1 MLIICHGLKE
11 EDFNVEFVD
20 HKIFIGRE
28 NSNSIVIGAE
38 GTSRFHAV
46 LIEED
51 DELYLKDNDSLN
63 GTFLNNKQ
71 VQGRQRVVLGD
82 IIQIGYY
89 LIKVDIRPDQNIV
102 LDFVQIE
109 QPGVIPQNSTAIP
122 PVPPEPK
129 ETPVASD
136 DRKRTT
142 DSSETP
148 NSHSSSPKNATETLD
163 MMDRISQTG
172 EKIAGESTIDAST
185 DSCIVVSS
193 RLSLW
198 RLIIH
203 DKWIVLS
210 SIFIVCALCILFF
223 FLGKRS
229 AMNNQAEVERYN
241 GDPLLVTTDQD
252 ILDPNDNVNSLRE
265 ALFHAQNY
273 RLNETISFEKDCVI
287 RLKEPL
293 AVFNPVSIDGGEKD
307 ITIIGPETGP
317 MFRVKDSSLT
327 VKNMTLLSDLS
338 GDDAGI
344 MDISLKGSGGSDRW
358 IYEDFD
364 LDTFTSG
371 LVRLISVKDGGKAR
385 KLWSVSSG
393 GAGRG
398 MVLEMGSHIH
408 RLYATTSDIRVS
420 AGSILEEATLDSG
433 RITVRG
439 TLKNSVLSSWVH
451 AYLYESGIC
460 ENLTMED
467 YSSLMT
473 GNGTVKGV
481 KVGVHSTLIYEPG
494 CTLNGTISIAW
505 KATTTIEAN
514 GKNHLL
520 VYPKLGTNTD
530 IIFDLTEPSIE
541 DPLNTICI
549 TKGSFNGEN
558 ILQLDEYSDE
568 SFWRCVIVR
577 RIKGL
582 LGARSFA
589 TQVTENQP
597 LGIYPLAGDAKD
609 FNAPLS
615 LKIGDI
621 TYSNVLSVGKSFTK
635 DGKVYSLSLMECQT
649 NNLPGNKDI
658 LVLTIQ

>member
-1 MLIICHGLKE
+1 MLVICHGLKE
-11 EDFNVEFVD
+11 EDFHVGFVD
-20 HKIFIGRE
+20 HKIFIGRD
-28 NSNSIVIGAE
+28 NANSIVIGAE

-89 LIKVDIRPDQNIV
+89 LIKVDIRPDQNVV

-109 QPGVIPQNSTAIP
+109 QSGVIPQNSTSIP
-122 PVPPEPK
+122 SVPPEPK

-142 DSSETP
+142 DSFETP
-148 NSHSSSPKNATETLD
+148 NSHSSSLKNATETLD

-210 SIFIVCALCILFF
+210 SLFIVCALCILFF
-223 FLGKRS
+223 FLGRRS
-229 AMNNQAEVERYN
+229 AMNNRAEVERYN

-252 ILDPNDNVNSLRE
+252 ILDPNDGVNSLRE

-273 RLNETISFEKDCVI
+273 CLYETITFEKDCVI

-293 AVFNPVSIDGGEKD
+293 AVFNPVSIDGGKKD
-307 ITIIGPETGP
+307 ITIIGPETEP

-327 VKNMTLLSDLS
+327 VKNMTLLSDRS

-344 MDISLKGSGGSDRW
+344 MDISFKASGGSDRW

-393 GAGRG
+393 GTGRG
-398 MVLEMGSHIH
+398 MVLERGSHIH

-420 AGSILEEATLDSG
+420 AGSVLEDATINYFV
-433 RITVRG
+433 RITIRG
-439 TLKNSVLSSWVH
+439 TLKNATISDH
-451 AYLYESGIC
+451 TNAYLYEGGTC
-460 ENLTMED
+460 ENLTID
-467 YSSLMT
+467 NSLSYLTT
-473 GNGTVKGV
+473 GNGTVKGLN
-481 KVGVHSTLIYEPG
+481 VGGELIYEPG
-494 CTLNGTISIAW
+494 CTLSGTITIGGRAS
-505 KATTTIEAN
+505 TTYPDRP
-514 GKNHLL
+514 L
-520 VYPKLGTNTD
+520 VYPKHITNTD
-530 IIFDLTEPSIE
+530 IIFDLTNRSSGSRCYLSPETDIKQKIQIHDSVHYQILYNISGFLWAHSFTIQVSISQT
-541 DPLNTICI
+541 P
-549 TKGSFNGEN
+549 
-558 ILQLDEYSDE
+558 
-568 SFWRCVIVR
+568 
-577 RIKGL
+577 
-582 LGARSFA
+582 
-589 TQVTENQP
+589 
-597 LGIYPLAGDAKD
+597 GIYLLAGDAAE
-609 FNAPLS
+609 FNSPVS
-615 LKIGDI
+615 LMIGDI
-621 TYSNVLSVGKSFTK
+621 TYSDVLSVGKSFTK

-658 LVLTIQ
+658 LVLTVQ